1 MKVPGG
7 AGSDP
12 VLGALRILGQAH
24 LPRLGASDAGVS
36 RAPDATP
43 RMSVPS
49 GIDAMDTPRIQ
60 GPADPGA
67 DPRLREATV
76 ALEGVFARE
85 LVKALRGTVPEGGSP
100 DAPGGQ
106 LFTSLLD
113 DHLADVLAGEN
124 GLGLSS
130 AMLKQLMGGADSGP
144 GGS

>member
-1 MKVPGG
+1 MNVPGTPG
-7 AGSDP
+7 TDP
-12 VLGALRILGQAH
+12 VFSALRMLRQAQ
-24 LPRLGASDAGVS
+24 
-36 RAPDATP
+36 P
-43 RMSVPS
+43 RMSAPAGPDALDARRLDETRES
-49 GIDAMDTPRIQ
+49 GV
-60 GPADPGA
+60 

-130 AMLKQLMGGADSGP
+130 AMLKQLMGGADPGP

>member
-1 MKVPGG
+1 MKVPGVPG
-7 AGSDP
+7 TDP
-12 VLGALRILGQAH
+12 VLGALRMLGHAQ
-24 LPRLGASDAGVS
+24 
-36 RAPDATP
+36 P
-43 RMSVPS
+43 RMSAPS
-49 GIDAMDTPRIQ
+49 GLDALDAPDVESLR
-60 GPADPGA
+60 DSNV

-130 AMLKQLMGGADSGP
+130 AMLKQLMGAADPQP